1 MPTEMRSLFKDVKL
15 FDQAIQ
21 LASGSK
27 AAAYERL
34 EFLGDRVIGLIV
46 AEMLY
51 KAYPD
56 EKEGALAKRFVVLTR
71 EETLAEIAHLWRLN
85 KVVKTK
91 DAELR
96 ENNSILSD
104 VCEAVLGALYLD
116 QGLEAVKKLVVPV
129 WTPLME
135 ANVQAPQDPKS
146 ACQEW
151 AQRKFKCLPIYQM
164 VAQLGS
170 EHEPVFKVQVQVGK
184 LSAFGVGHS
193 KKEAEKEA
201 AQSLLEQYDG

>member
-1 MPTEMRSLFKDVKL
+1 MRTRFKNKAL

-34 EFLGDRVIGLIV
+34 EFFGDRVLGLIV

-51 KAYPD
+51 NAYPD
-56 EKEGALAKRFVVLTR
+56 EKEGSLAKRFVALTR
-71 EETLAEIAHLWRLN
+71 EGTLAEVAHLWQLN
-85 KVVKTK
+85 KLVKTS
-91 DAELR
+91 DPALR
-96 ENNSILSD
+96 ENDSILSD
-104 VCEAVLGALYLD
+104 VCEAILGALYLD
-116 QGLEAVKKLVVPV
+116 QGLDAVKELVVPV

-135 ANVQAPQDPKS
+135 ANKQAPQDPKS

-151 AQRKFKCLPIYQM
+151 AQNKFKCLPIYKVIDQI
-164 VAQLGS
+164 GDDKN
-170 EHEPVFKVQVQVGK
+170 PVFKVQVQVK
-184 LSAFGVGHS
+184 KHIAFGVGHN

-201 AQSLLEQYDG
+201 AQNLLEQYHG